1 MARIISIE
9 TSTEVCSVA
18 LHEQGQLVALS
29 EIKQQGAHA
38 EKLMGLLDEV
48 VHAGGITFSGIDAL
62 AVSQGPGSYTGL
74 RIGISTAK
82 GLAYGLGKPLIGINT
97 LESIASSVE
106 AEQGGSI
113 VVALDARRM
122 EIFTQTFDCHVV
134 AKGPIRAL
142 ILDEGAFSEELTQG
156 KVFFVGDALE
166 KMKEVV
172 QHPHAVFVENFP
184 HVLSAKWMGMLAF
197 DKYRQKKFEDIAYF
211 VPNYLKEF
219 KALHSKKNPFQ
230 SL

>member
-29 EIKQQGAHA
+29 EIKRQGAHA
-38 EKLMGLLDEV
+38 EELMGLLEEV
-48 VHAGGITFSGIDAL
+48 VLAGGITFSGIDAL

-74 RIGISTAK
+74 RIGVSTAK

-97 LESIASSVE
+97 LEAIASSVE
-106 AEQGGSI
+106 VEYGGSI

-122 EIFTQTFDCHVV
+122 EIFTQTFDSRMA
-134 AKGPIRAL
+134 AKGPISAL
-142 ILDEGAFSEELTQG
+142 ILDEGAFSGELMQG
-156 KVFFVGDALE
+156 KVYFVGDAVE
-166 KMKEVV
+166 KIKEVV
-172 QHPHAVFVENFP
+172 QHPYAVFVENYP
-184 HVLSAKWMGMLAF
+184 HVLSAKWMGKLAY

-219 KALHSKKNPFQ
+219 KALHSKKNPFS